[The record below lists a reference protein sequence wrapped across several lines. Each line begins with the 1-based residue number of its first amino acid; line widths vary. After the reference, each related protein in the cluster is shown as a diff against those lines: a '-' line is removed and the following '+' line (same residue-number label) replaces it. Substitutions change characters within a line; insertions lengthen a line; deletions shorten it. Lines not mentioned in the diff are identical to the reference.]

1 MLLIIYYNSYFR
13 KEKVIMEIPRQFDD
27 FVTFFDVGIEMI
39 NQEQFRTLY
48 CVMSETVKKRNNIT
62 RLALQY
68 LLDKEKLTQKEKNI
82 AITILDDSYY
92 QKSNRYEHCK
102 LCSDDFNRE
111 ILAKYSNRFKFWELC
126 FPTVPYFPANMM
138 IYLKNRQL
146 CHKENLQD
154 LTIEEL
160 EELKC
165 IISDLKEILNNNVF
179 NGELTG
185 INVLFNQISKSQL
198 CIHGHIELMIKNI
211 DKLNYGCTLLKSR
224 NYDPVVEKLNN
235 KMKRKI
241 GVIPTLEGI
250 RINMNIVGD
259 KIALDYI
266 NEYENNLLDIIRL
279 GNELRK
285 GQQKVNNDFDML
297 LLNGLSP
304 APTDS
309 IYLTDYRGELFLSA
323 IPEIIPPTINV
334 SEIGDLNDAENMYLI
349 KYNATTPNSR
359 YAIMKKYSPLVRPS
373 SKVPYEMPYTENV
386 KVLKRKVG
394 DALNI

>member
-1 MLLIIYYNSYFR
+1 M
-13 KEKVIMEIPRQFDD
+13 KMPRQFED
-27 FVTFFDVGIEMI
+27 FITFFDIGIENI
-39 NQEQFRTLY
+39 NQKQFRTLY
-48 CVMSETVKKRNNIT
+48 CIMSETVKKRNNIT

-68 LLDKEKLTQKEKNI
+68 LLDKDKLTQEEKNI

-92 QKSNRYEHCK
+92 QKPNRYEHCK

-111 ILAKYSNRFKFWELC
+111 VLTKYSNRFKFWELC
-126 FPTVPYFPANMM
+126 FPNVPYFPANMM
-138 IYLKNRQL
+138 VYLKNRKL
-146 CHKENLQD
+146 IHKENFQD
-154 LTIEEL
+154 LTIDEL
-160 EELKC
+160 EELKH
-165 IISDLKEILNNNVF
+165 IISNLQETLNNNVF
-179 NGELTG
+179 YGELTG

-198 CIHGHIELMIKNI
+198 CIHGHIELMIRNI
-211 DKLNYGCTLLKSR
+211 DKLNYGCTLLKTR
-224 NYDPVVEKLNN
+224 NYDPVVEKINN
-235 KMKRKI
+235 KMKIKL

-250 RINMNIVGD
+250 RINMSNVSD

-285 GQQKVNNDFDML
+285 GQQKVNSDFEML

-323 IPEIIPPTINV
+323 VPEIIPPTINI
-334 SEIGDLNDAENMYLI
+334 SEVGDLNDAENMYLI
-349 KYNATTPNSR
+349 KYNATTPNSK
-359 YAIMKKYSPLVRPS
+359 YTIMKKYSPLVRPS

-386 KVLKRKVG
+386 KVLKKKIMG
-394 DALNI
+394 ALNI

>member
-1 MLLIIYYNSYFR
+1 
-13 KEKVIMEIPRQFDD
+13 
-27 FVTFFDVGIEMI
+27 MI

-323 IPEIIPPTINV
+323 IPEIIPPTINI

>member
-1 MLLIIYYNSYFR
+1 MINIPER
-13 KEKVIMEIPRQFDD
+13 GKVVMNISRQFDD
-27 FVTFFDVGIEMI
+27 FVTFFDVGIENI

-68 LLDKEKLTQKEKNI
+68 LLDKEKLTQEEKNI

-92 QKSNRYEHCK
+92 QKPNRYEHCK

-111 ILAKYSNRFKFWELC
+111 ILGKYSNRFRFWELC

-138 IYLKNRQL
+138 IYLKNRQY
-146 CHKENLQD
+146 CHKENFQD

-160 EELKC
+160 QELKH
-165 IISDLKEILNNNVF
+165 IISNLKKTLNNNVF
-179 NGELTG
+179 YGELTG

-198 CIHGHIELMIKNI
+198 CIHGHIELMIRNI
-211 DKLNYGCTLLKSR
+211 DKLNYGCTLLKTR
-224 NYDPVVEKLNN
+224 NYDPVVEKINN
-235 KMKRKI
+235 KMKRKT

-250 RINMNIVGD
+250 RINMSNVSD

-266 NEYENNLLDIIRL
+266 NEYEKKILDIIRL

-285 GQQKVNNDFDML
+285 GQKKVNSDFEML

-323 IPEIIPPTINV
+323 VPEIIPPTINI
-334 SEIGDLNDAENMYLI
+334 SEVGDLNDAENMYLI
-349 KYNATTPNSR
+349 KYNATTPNSK

-386 KVLKRKVG
+386 KVLKRKIG
-394 DALNI
+394 DVLNI

>member
-1 MLLIIYYNSYFR
+1 MINIPER
-13 KEKVIMEIPRQFDD
+13 GKVVMNISRQFDD
-27 FVTFFDVGIEMI
+27 FVTFFDIGIENI
-39 NQEQFRTLY
+39 SQEQFRTLY

-68 LLDKEKLTQKEKNI
+68 LLDKEKLTQEEKNI
-82 AITILDDSYY
+82 AVTILDDSYY
-92 QKSNRYEHCK
+92 QKPNGYEHCK

-111 ILAKYSNRFKFWELC
+111 ILAKYSNRFRFWELC

-138 IYLKNRQL
+138 VYLKNRQL
-146 CHKENLQD
+146 IHKENFQD
-154 LTIEEL
+154 LTIKEL
-160 EELKC
+160 EELKH
-165 IISDLKEILNNNVF
+165 IISNLKKTLNNNVF

-198 CIHGHIELMIKNI
+198 CIHGHIELMIRNI
-211 DKLNYGCTLLKSR
+211 DKLNYGCTLLKTR
-224 NYDPVVEKLNN
+224 NYDPVVEKINN
-235 KMKRKI
+235 KMKRET

-250 RINMNIVGD
+250 RINMSNVSD

-279 GNELRK
+279 GNELRM
-285 GQQKVNNDFDML
+285 GQQKVTGDFDML

-304 APTDS
+304 APTNS

-323 IPEIIPPTINV
+323 VPEIIPPTINI
-334 SEIGDLNDAENMYLI
+334 SEVGDLNDAENMYLI
-349 KYNATTPNSR
+349 KYNATTPNSK

-373 SKVPYEMPYTENV
+373 SKVPYEMSYTENV
-386 KVLKRKVG
+386 KVLKRKIS
-394 DALNI
+394 DILNI

>member
-1 MLLIIYYNSYFR
+1 MLLIRFYNSYSR
-13 KEKVIMEIPRQFDD
+13 EVEVAMNMPRQFDD
-27 FVTFFDVGIEMI
+27 FVTFFDIGIENI

-68 LLDKEKLTQKEKNI
+68 LLDKEKLTQEEKNI

-92 QKSNRYEHCK
+92 QKPNRYEHCK

-111 ILAKYSNRFKFWELC
+111 ILAKYSNRFRFWELC

-138 IYLKNRQL
+138 VYLKNRQFI
-146 CHKENLQD
+146 HKENFQD
-154 LTIEEL
+154 LTKEEL
-160 EELKC
+160 EELKY
-165 IISDLKEILNNNVF
+165 IISNLKETINNNVF

-198 CIHGHIELMIKNI
+198 CIHGHIELMIRNI
-211 DKLNYGCTLLKSR
+211 DKLNYGCTLLKTR
-224 NYDPVVEKLNN
+224 NYDPVVEKINN
-235 KMKRKI
+235 KMKRKT
-241 GVIPTLEGI
+241 GVIPILEGI
-250 RINMNIVGD
+250 RINMSNVSD

-285 GQQKVNNDFDML
+285 GQQKVNSDFEML
-297 LLNGLSP
+297 LLNGLSS

-323 IPEIIPPTINV
+323 VPEIIPPTINI
-334 SEIGDLNDAENMYLI
+334 SEVGDLNDAENMYLI
-349 KYNATTPNSR
+349 KYNATTPNSK

-386 KVLKRKVG
+386 KVLKRKIG
-394 DALNI
+394 DVLNI

>member
-1 MLLIIYYNSYFR
+1 M
-13 KEKVIMEIPRQFDD
+13 KMPRQFED
-27 FVTFFDVGIEMI
+27 FITFFDIGIENI
-39 NQEQFRTLY
+39 NQKQFRTLY
-48 CVMSETVKKRNNIT
+48 CIMSETVKKRNNIT

-68 LLDKEKLTQKEKNI
+68 LLDKDKLTQEEKNI

-92 QKSNRYEHCK
+92 QKPNRYEHCK

-111 ILAKYSNRFKFWELC
+111 VLTKYSNRFKFWELC

-138 IYLKNRQL
+138 VYLKNRKL
-146 CHKENLQD
+146 IHKENFQD
-154 LTIEEL
+154 LTIDEL
-160 EELKC
+160 EELKH
-165 IISDLKEILNNNVF
+165 IISNLQETLNNNVF
-179 NGELTG
+179 YGELTG

-198 CIHGHIELMIKNI
+198 CIHGHIELMIRNI
-211 DKLNYGCTLLKSR
+211 DKLNYGCTLLKTR
-224 NYDPVVEKLNN
+224 NYDPVVEKINN
-235 KMKRKI
+235 KMKIKL

-250 RINMNIVGD
+250 RINMSNVSD

-285 GQQKVNNDFDML
+285 GQQKVNSDFEML

-323 IPEIIPPTINV
+323 VPEIIPPTINI
-334 SEIGDLNDAENMYLI
+334 SEVGDLNDAENMYLI
-349 KYNATTPNSR
+349 KYNATTPNSK
-359 YAIMKKYSPLVRPS
+359 YTIMKKYSPLVRPS

-386 KVLKRKVG
+386 KVLKKKIMG
-394 DALNI
+394 ALNI